1 MNVASCFIIIPYGVK
16 DLIPVFVFTLA
27 GGPALVGLG
36 LTLLGLA
43 LLLPPRGKGPLPLPR
58 GPPRPPPRAPR
69 LAEPLPAW

>member
-1 MNVASCFIIIPYGVK
+1 MWRLVWLLTLTVLMIYI
-16 DLIPVFVFTLA
+16 VFTLA

-43 LLLPPRGKGPLPLPR
+43 LLLPPRGKGPPPLPR